1 VSWAFDLIQLHVAV
15 GVITNTQ
22 NQILVARRPV
32 HVDQGNLWEFPGGK
46 VDNGETVYD
55 ALCRELKE
63 ELNLDV
69 LSATPFLKV
78 NHDYPKHS
86 VLLDTWR
93 VEKYSGDVQ
102 GAEGQ
107 VIRWV
112 SLKELKTLSI
122 PAGSKLIIDALES
135 AIFI

>member
-1 VSWAFDLIQLHVAV
+1 MQLHVVV
-15 GVITNTQ
+15 GVITDPQ
-22 NQILVARRPV
+22 NQILVARRPA

-46 VDNGETVYD
+46 VEDGEAVYD

-78 NHDYPKHS
+78 NHDYPKYS
-86 VLLDTWR
+86 VMLDTWR
-93 VEKYSGDVQ
+93 VEKYGGDIK

-107 VIRWV
+107 AIRWV
-112 SLKELKTLSI
+112 SLKELKGLSV
-122 PAGSKLIIDALES
+122 PAGSQSIIDGLER
-135 AIFI
+135 AMY